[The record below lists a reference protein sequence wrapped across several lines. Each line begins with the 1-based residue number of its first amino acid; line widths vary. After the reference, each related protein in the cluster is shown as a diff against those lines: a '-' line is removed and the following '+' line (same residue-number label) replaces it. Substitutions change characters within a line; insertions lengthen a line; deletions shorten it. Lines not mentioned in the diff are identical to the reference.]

1 MKMKRMKTIVA
12 ATVWSAGLLNA
23 AELHVSPAG
32 NDQNTGSR
40 EKPFLTISAAANV
53 AQPGDVVTVHAGVYR
68 EQINP
73 PRGGTSDT
81 NRITYQAAPGEK
93 ATITGSEKV
102 KGWEKVSGDTWKA
115 IIPNKFFNGFN
126 PYADRIRGDWFNPQG
141 RQHHTGSVYLN
152 GEWLTEAASHLNEV
166 LAPAGKTPLW
176 FAKVDNAE
184 DSDYLFNLSN
194 ITVGETRVE
203 ATAFTGKNGELHPAA
218 CSEGGQCMGWIR
230 SGSWLKFDKVNFGAG
245 ADTMNFRATSPT
257 GGGNIEIHANNAD
270 GELLGTCKI
279 EDTGDW
285 KKWQTFTA
293 KIKPTSGEKNICIVF
308 RSGKCATDNTTLWAQ
323 FPGVN
328 PNDSDVEI
336 NVRKTVFTPE
346 KPGINYI
353 TVRGFT
359 LRNAATNWAPPTA
372 GQVGLISAYWNK
384 GWIIENNTISHSVC
398 SGIALGKHS
407 DKFDNTSANSA
418 EGYVKT
424 IERAHAHDIPW
435 TKENIGHHIVR
446 NNTISH
452 CEQTGIVGS
461 MGSSFSTITGN
472 TIHDIH
478 MRQLFTGAE
487 MGGIKFHGAIDTTIS
502 NNHIYNC
509 NRGIWLDWMSQGTRV
524 SGNLFHD
531 NNTNEDMFLEV
542 NHGPLLVDNNIF
554 LSRVNILDVS
564 EGSAFAHNLF
574 TGKILADP
582 ERRRDTPFH
591 PPHSTEMAGLL
602 NIQGG
607 DNRFYNNVFVGDGT
621 TGKDSSKDEPK
632 RRSQRGYSYGLSMY
646 DSREAPLQTG
656 GNVHFNAAKAYA
668 KETKPLMIS
677 DKNPDVKLIQQD
689 EKFVLQV
696 DFSAELNRAGSVL
709 VTTDLLGKAKTS
721 KVAYENPD
729 GSPLKIDTDYIG
741 AKRDKKSPF
750 PGPIEVT
757 KSGQQNLQVWPKP

>member
-1 MKMKRMKTIVA
+1 MPKKKMKKMKYLVA
-12 ATVWSAGLLNA
+12 ATVLTVGMLNA

-32 NDQNTGSR
+32 NDQNSGSR
-40 EKPFLTISAAANV
+40 DKPFQTISAAANV

-68 EQINP
+68 ERVNP

-93 ATITGSEKV
+93 VTITGSEPV
-102 KGWEKVSGDTWKA
+102 KRWEKVSGNTWKVV
-115 IIPNKFFNGFN
+115 IPNKFFGDFN
-126 PYADRIRGDWFNPQG
+126 PYADRICGDWFNPKG

-184 DSDYLFNLSN
+184 D
-194 ITVGETRVE
+194 
-203 ATAFTGKNGELHPAA
+203 
-218 CSEGGQCMGWIR
+218 
-230 SGSWLKFDKVNFGAG
+230 
-245 ADTMNFRATSPT
+245 
-257 GGGNIEIHANNAD
+257 
-270 GELLGTCKI
+270 
-279 EDTGDW
+279 
-285 KKWQTFTA
+285 
-293 KIKPTSGEKNICIVF
+293 
-308 RSGKCATDNTTLWAQ
+308 NTTLWAQ

-346 KPGINYI
+346 KVGINYI

-372 GQVGLISAYWNK
+372 GQIGLITAYWNK

-398 SGIALGKHS
+398 SGISLGKHC
-407 DKFDNTSANSA
+407 DKFDNTSADSA

-424 IERAHAHDIPW
+424 IERAHAHEIPW

-461 MGSSFSTITGN
+461 LGSSFSTITGN
-472 TIHDIH
+472 IIHDIH

-487 MGGIKFHGAIDTTIS
+487 MAGIKLHGAIDTTIS
-502 NNHIYNC
+502 RNHIYRT
-509 NRGIWLDWMSQGTRV
+509 NRGIWLDWMAQGTRV
-524 SGNLFHD
+524 SCNLLHD
-531 NNTNEDMFLEV
+531 NDTNEDLFSEV

-564 EGSAFAHNLF
+564 QGCAFVHNLF
-574 TGKILADP
+574 TGKIQTKP
-582 ERRRDTPFH
+582 EHGRDTPFH
-591 PPHSTEMAGLL
+591 PPHSTKVAGLC

-607 DNRFYNNVFVGDGT
+607 DNRFYNNIFVGDGT
-621 TGKDSSKDEPK
+621 AGTGPAKEGT
-632 RRSQRGYSYGLSMY
+632 QRHTALAYGYGLSMY

-656 GNVHFNAAKAYA
+656 GNIHLNGTKAYA
-668 KETKPLMIS
+668 KETNPIVL
-677 DKNPDVKLIQQD
+677 DEKNPGVKLIQQD
-689 EKFVLQV
+689 RQFVLQG
-696 DFSAELNRAGSVL
+696 DFSAEFKHAATVP
-709 VTTDLLGKAKTS
+709 VTTDLLGMAKAS
-721 KVAYENPD
+721 NGAYENPD
-729 GSPLKIDTDYIG
+729 GSPLKIDTDYLG
-741 AKRDKKSPF
+741 NKRDEKNPL
-750 PGPIEVT
+750 PGPLEIT
-757 KSGQQNLQVWPKP
+757 KEGQQKIQVWPNP